1 MLLCHVPPSPSQSTE
16 ELGGYQ
22 VLPCSKTPRVGRTTQ
37 KRPCVETPN
46 ENEDAEHTTLE
57 MHKKEEET
65 KRVTRTSSRKTLAE
79 VNTNQ
84 PPLTAAE
91 PQPAPE
97 KKPARGGRRKKVV
110 EDPVTVPTRRTT
122 RAASRRAAAAAVKV
136 VVLESDE
143 EVAGST
149 ESEAVPMEEVCVYNS
164 NTIMYK
170 HVTYCFTVS
179 LAQSLMFT

>member
-1 MLLCHVPPSPSQSTE
+1 M
-16 ELGGYQ
+16 
-22 VLPCSKTPRVGRTTQ
+22 GRAQQ

-46 ENEDAEHTTLE
+46 ENEEAEKTTLE
-57 MHKKEEET
+57 MHKKEDGT

-91 PQPAPE
+91 PQPALE
-97 KKPARGGRRKKVV
+97 KRPARGGRRKKVV
-110 EDPVTVPTRRTT
+110 EDPVTVPTKRTT
-122 RAASRRAAAAAVKV
+122 RAASRKAAAAAVKV

-149 ESEAVPMEEVCVYNS
+149 ESEAVPMEEVCGLTLIQLCTSMQCIALLYLQLKVLCNVVCLNS
-164 NTIMYK
+164 
-170 HVTYCFTVS
+170 VGCFS
-179 LAQSLMFT
+179 CM

>member
-1 MLLCHVPPSPSQSTE
+1 M
-16 ELGGYQ
+16 
-22 VLPCSKTPRVGRTTQ
+22 
-37 KRPCVETPN
+37 
-46 ENEDAEHTTLE
+46 
-57 MHKKEEET
+57 
-65 KRVTRTSSRKTLAE
+65 
-79 VNTNQ
+79 
-84 PPLTAAE
+84 
-91 PQPAPE
+91 
-97 KKPARGGRRKKVV
+97 
-110 EDPVTVPTRRTT
+110 EDPVTVPTKRTT